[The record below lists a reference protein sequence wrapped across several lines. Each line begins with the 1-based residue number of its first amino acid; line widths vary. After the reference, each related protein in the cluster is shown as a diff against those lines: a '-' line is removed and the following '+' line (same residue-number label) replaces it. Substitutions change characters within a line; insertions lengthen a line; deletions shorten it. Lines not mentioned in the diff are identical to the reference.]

1 MIPLEEA
8 RELIL
13 AACRPMETEYRALSA
28 SLGCVTAGP
37 IVARED
43 VPPFFNSAMDGYA
56 VRSADVAGAP
66 TRLRVVDSVMAGDG
80 RVVAVGAGE
89 AVRIMTG
96 APLPDGAD
104 AVCMVERTR
113 TQSGGQWVV
122 IEDAVPAG
130 TSVRRPGSDIATGTE
145 VVSVGTEL
153 TPAHLGVIAHLGLES
168 VPVHR
173 PPTVGVLSTG
183 DELREGSAPLPRGA
197 IRDGNRPMLTALIK
211 RAGYPT
217 IDLGIVPDDKTALR
231 NVFESAASE
240 CDAFVTSGGVSVGD
254 LDIVR
259 IVLSEMCG
267 PSMHWMQV
275 AIKPAKPLAFGLIDG
290 RLPVFGLP
298 GNPVSS
304 MVSFE
309 LFARPAL
316 RRMGGHQ
323 EVVRPTLSA
332 VTDVDLMRDP
342 DGKVHL
348 LRVLAAVDATGRLHI
363 RPSGGQDSH
372 QLRASAEANA
382 LAVVPDGPGARAG
395 DSVDVLLLDGDRLPR
410 RVPDPRGGV
419 LRAAPR
425 IP

>member
-8 RELIL
+8 RELL
-13 AACRPMETEYRALSA
+13 LSACPVMETEHRALGA
-28 SLGCVTAGP
+28 SLGCVTAEP

-43 VPPFFNSAMDGYA
+43 VPPFLNSAMDGYA
-56 VRSADVAGAP
+56 VRSADVAEAP

-80 RVVAVGAGE
+80 RPVSIGEGE

-104 AVCMVERTR
+104 AVCMVERT
-113 TQSGGQWVV
+113 TTGSDGQWVV
-122 IEDAVPAG
+122 IEDAVSAG
-130 TSVRRPGSDIATGTE
+130 NSLRRPGSDIAAGGE
-145 VVSVGTEL
+145 VVSIGTEL
-153 TPAHLGVIAHLGLES
+153 TPAHLGVLARLGLES

-183 DELREGSAPLPRGA
+183 DELRQGPAPLPRGA
-197 IRDGNRPMLTALIK
+197 IRDGNRPMLIALIE
-211 RAGYPT
+211 RAGYST
-217 IDLGIVPDDKTALR
+217 IDLGIVPDDMATLR
-231 NVFESAASE
+231 KVFENAATE
-240 CDAFVTSGGVSVGD
+240 CDAFVSSGGVSVGD

-259 IVLSEMCG
+259 MVLSEMCG

-275 AIKPAKPLAFGLIDG
+275 AIKPAKPLAFGVIDG
-290 RLPVFGLP
+290 RVPVFGLP

-316 RRMGGHQ
+316 RRMGGHT

-332 VTDVDLMRDP
+332 VTDVDLTRDA
-342 DGKVHL
+342 DEKVHL
-348 LRVLAAVDATGRLHI
+348 LRVVAGVDGTGRLHV

-372 QLRASAEANA
+372 QLRSLAEANA
-382 LAVVPDGPGARAG
+382 LAILPDGPGARAG
-395 DSVDVLLLDGDRLPR
+395 DEIGVLLLDGERLASS
-410 RVPDPRGGV
+410 GS
-419 LRAAPR
+419 
-425 IP
+425 

>member
-8 RELIL
+8 RELL
-13 AACRPMETEYRALSA
+13 LSACPVMETEHRALGA
-28 SLGCVTAGP
+28 SLGCVTAEP

-43 VPPFFNSAMDGYA
+43 VPPFLNSAMDGYA
-56 VRSADVAGAP
+56 VRSADVAEAP

-80 RVVAVGAGE
+80 RPVSIGEGE

-96 APLPDGAD
+96 APVPDGAD
-104 AVCMVERTR
+104 AVCMVERT
-113 TQSGGQWVV
+113 TTGSNGQWVV
-122 IEDAVPAG
+122 IEDAVSAG
-130 TSVRRPGSDIATGTE
+130 NSVRRPGSDIAAGGE

-153 TPAHLGVIAHLGLES
+153 TPAHLGVLARLGLES

-183 DELREGSAPLPRGA
+183 DELRQGPAPLPRGA
-197 IRDGNRPMLTALIK
+197 IRDGNRPMLVALIE
-211 RAGYPT
+211 RAGYST
-217 IDLGIVPDDKTALR
+217 IDLGIVPDDAATLR
-231 NVFESAASE
+231 KVFESAATE
-240 CDAFVTSGGVSVGD
+240 CDAFVSSGGVSVGD
-254 LDIVR
+254 LDVVR

-275 AIKPAKPLAFGLIDG
+275 AIKPAKPLAFGVIDG
-290 RLPVFGLP
+290 RVPVFGLP

-316 RRMGGHQ
+316 RRMGGHT

-332 VTDVDLMRDP
+332 VTDVDLTRDA

-348 LRVLAAVDATGRLHI
+348 LRVVAGVDRTGRLHV

-372 QLRASAEANA
+372 QLRSLAGANA
-382 LAVVPDGPGARAG
+382 LAILPDGPGARAG
-395 DSVDVLLLDGDRLPR
+395 DEIGVLLLDGERLASS
-410 RVPDPRGGV
+410 GS
-419 LRAAPR
+419 
-425 IP
+425 

>member
-8 RELIL
+8 RELL
-13 AACRPMETEYRALSA
+13 LSACPVMETEHRALGA
-28 SLGCVTAGP
+28 SLGCVTAEP

-43 VPPFFNSAMDGYA
+43 VPPFLNSAMDGYA
-56 VRSADVAGAP
+56 VRSADVAEAP

-80 RVVAVGAGE
+80 RPVSIGEGE

-104 AVCMVERTR
+104 AVCMVERT
-113 TQSGGQWVV
+113 TTGSDGQWVV
-122 IEDAVPAG
+122 IEDAVSAG
-130 TSVRRPGSDIATGTE
+130 NSLRRPGSDIAAGGE
-145 VVSVGTEL
+145 VVSIGTEL
-153 TPAHLGVIAHLGLES
+153 TPAHLGVLARLGLES

-183 DELREGSAPLPRGA
+183 DELRQGPAPLPRGA
-197 IRDGNRPMLTALIK
+197 IRDGNRPMLIALIE
-211 RAGYPT
+211 RAGYST
-217 IDLGIVPDDKTALR
+217 IDLGIVPDDAATLR
-231 NVFESAASE
+231 KVFENAATE
-240 CDAFVTSGGVSVGD
+240 CDAFVSSGGVSVGD
-254 LDIVR
+254 LDVVR

-267 PSMHWMQV
+267 PSMHWMQI
-275 AIKPAKPLAFGLIDG
+275 AIKPAKPLAFGVIDG
-290 RLPVFGLP
+290 RVPVFGLP

-316 RRMGGHQ
+316 RRMGGHT

-332 VTDVDLMRDP
+332 VTDVDLTRDA

-348 LRVLAAVDATGRLHI
+348 LRVVAGVDGTGRLHV

-372 QLRASAEANA
+372 QLRSLAEANA
-382 LAVVPDGPGARAG
+382 LAILPDGPGARAG
-395 DSVDVLLLDGDRLPR
+395 DEIGVLLLDGERLASS
-410 RVPDPRGGV
+410 GS
-419 LRAAPR
+419 
-425 IP
+425 